1 MVAAAGDG
9 SYAPTAYWTTPI
21 HEYNRRIDE
30 GFAQHLESE
39 GVEFLQ
45 FAFRWV
51 NCLLVREVP
60 FELAPRLWDTY
71 LAEGPR
77 LKEYL
82 IYVLAAFLLTWK
94 ETLRCA
100 WLCDRRNEVHAFPLQ
115 EHGLSGGHYVFAK
128 GTLGWVDY
136 QGPGAGAQPGVC
148 VESKL
153 QGGKSTPRLS
163 SPG

>member
-1 MVAAAGDG
+1 MREPLAVHQHVH
-9 SYAPTAYWTTPI
+9 TLHLT
-21 HEYNRRIDE
+21 RRIDD

-60 FELAPRLWDTY
+60 FQLAPRLWDTY

-94 ETLRCA
+94 DTLRCVERKKAQCAYTCTHCRCMDFQEAIMFLQKVPSGA
-100 WLCDRRNEVHAFPLQ
+100 WTTKDLELV
-115 EHGLSGGHYVFAK
+115 LSQAYAWRASFKEARAHL
-128 GTLGWVDY
+128 T
-136 QGPGAGAQPGVC
+136 
-148 VESKL
+148 
-153 QGGKSTPRLS
+153 
-163 SPG
+163 